1 MDLLLFFFLFF
12 LSVQRCLMGLEH
24 KHTQKTWLIRQHGHV
39 CLLAGGQHIF
49 SECKSSSRAKPG
61 TSQESPYS
69 QEIQSNPLSNLCEFK
84 KRKEKRNP
92 AEICKHR
99 AVQDK
104 CCQYLP
110 PCVMKL
116 QKWRSGLS
124 HCGEFNSFKHQKT
137 IFFFFMKLYAWTGVH
152 LSCSLLCYICVA
164 QEINSHSVRKENEM
178 TVSLSLI
185 SLCLCVS
192 LPIPLSAF
200 LSPCENLITQQTQGI
215 WQPTVQLLAHIHLFL
230 AHLHG
235 RWKLWRFAA
244 AAPLFLFERG
254 WSPTQH
260 RASALT
266 ACFVFLSA
274 GTAQFGPNKS
284 LHSEPHIGT
293 IRELVNAS
301 VKKKK
306 KQKQNHNKTIWFPS
320 KKCQNMLGEFMLL
333 KRLACDIQK

>member
-1 MDLLLFFFLFF
+1 
-12 LSVQRCLMGLEH
+12 
-24 KHTQKTWLIRQHGHV
+24 
-39 CLLAGGQHIF
+39 
-49 SECKSSSRAKPG
+49 
-61 TSQESPYS
+61 
-69 QEIQSNPLSNLCEFK
+69 
-84 KRKEKRNP
+84 
-92 AEICKHR
+92 
-99 AVQDK
+99 
-104 CCQYLP
+104 
-110 PCVMKL
+110 
-116 QKWRSGLS
+116 
-124 HCGEFNSFKHQKT
+124 
-137 IFFFFMKLYAWTGVH
+137 MKLYAWTGVH

-306 KQKQNHNKTIWFPS
+306 NKNKTTTKQFGS
-320 KKCQNMLGEFMLL
+320 LL
-333 KRLACDIQK
+333 RSVKTCWGNLCCWKGWLVTYKNNHHRLFSDVLMTSDFKM